1 MRRNMLGLAALT
13 VALAIGLSGCG
24 GSDTDDQVA
33 SAGGGGQQ
41 EQDDSTKTD
50 DAELGRKFAACMRA
64 EGIDVPDP
72 GPGGG
77 VAMKALPAGEEG
89 AAQARKQDAAM
100 EKCREF
106 LPTGGEAAKLSPE
119 DMESMREYSRCMR
132 SNGLPDFP
140 DPDPA
145 TGAIRIDP
153 DAEVD
158 QESVRTAAEACQGVG
173 PGAVPAIGG
182 AG

>member
-13 VALAIGLSGCG
+13 VALAIGMSGCG
-24 GSDTDDQVA
+24 SDTGDDQVA

-50 DAELGRKFAACMRA
+50 DAELGRRFAACMRA

-72 GPGGG
+72 DPDGG
-77 VAMKALPAGEEG
+77 MMMALPAGEEG
-89 AAQARKQDAAM
+89 SAAARKQDAAV

-106 LPTGGEAAKLSPE
+106 LPTGGEAPKLSPE
-119 DMESMREYSRCMR
+119 DIESMREYSRCMR

-145 TGAIRIDP
+145 TGSIRMDADAPESDP
-153 DAEVD
+153 
-158 QESVRTAAEACQGVG
+158 ESMRKAAEACQGVG
-173 PGAVPAIGG
+173 PDMMPAGG